1 MGTARMH
8 FAIAWV
14 ALAAQV
20 IAAALGPSGLLL
32 CREADGSTH
41 YEWAS
46 YEWAGE
52 ACCFDGDE
60 SDANLDAAPS
70 AGLGS
75 QTCIGC
81 TDQPAGQ
88 IPAVGAHRPTVGSDS
103 PAQFLALPLTT
114 GLSGSQLELA
124 PPGRPVVMRT
134 GEGPPTQVLRALRAT
149 VLLL

>member
-1 MGTARMH
+1 MGTSRRH

-14 ALAAQV
+14 ALLAQV
-20 IAAALGPSGLLL
+20 VAAALGPSGLLL

-41 YEWAS
+41 YEWAG

-52 ACCFDGDE
+52 ACCFEGGE
-60 SDANLDAAPS
+60 ADANLDAGPL

-103 PAQFLALPLTT
+103 PAQFLALPLTI
-114 GLSGSQLELA
+114 GLSGSRLELA
-124 PPGRPVVMRT
+124 PSGRAVVLPT
-134 GEGPPTQVLRALRAT
+134 GEGPPTQVLRTLRAT

>member
-14 ALAAQV
+14 ALVAQV

-41 YEWAS
+41 YEWAG

-52 ACCFDGDE
+52 GCCFDDNEPGAI
-60 SDANLDAAPS
+60 SNVVPS

-75 QTCIGC
+75 QACIGC

-88 IPAVGAHRPTVGSDS
+88 IPAVGTHRPTVGSDYL
-103 PAQFLALPLTT
+103 AQFLALPLTG
-114 GLSGSQLELA
+114 GLAGSHLELA
-124 PPGRPVVMRT
+124 PSGRPVVLPT

-149 VLLL
+149 VLIL